1 MRRRLPPLAV
11 QLSVGIDGPAVAG
24 QAGIESAG
32 RGCAMWTD
40 WVPLAMIAVV
50 AALYLF
56 TGGGG
61 GG

>member
-1 MRRRLPPLAV
+1 
-11 QLSVGIDGPAVAG
+11 
-24 QAGIESAG
+24 
-32 RGCAMWTD
+32 MWSD

-61 GG
+61 G